1 MDNNTK
7 IKNIT
12 FTRGNSYGL
21 QLTLKTNIDNITG
34 INFVVKD
41 STDKQVIEK
50 TLENGI
56 TRSDNVITLRLKPN
70 DTKDLIENIDYKYAL
85 NISYGLDDNWTPV
98 KGKFIATWNVEK

>member
-50 TLENGI
+50 TLDNGI
-56 TRSDNVITLRLKPN
+56 TRSGNVITLRLKPN
-70 DTKDLIENIDYKYAL
+70 DTKGLIENVDYKYAL
-85 NISYGLDDNWTPV
+85 NINYGVDDNWTPV
-98 KGKFIATWNVEK
+98 KGKLTATWNVIK